1 MWKIEKIV
9 KKGDYRYAVVKEHPR
24 ASKHGYVLHHRVV
37 MENFLGRLLNPNEIV
52 HHKDENKLNDHPSNL
67 EVLTAG
73 AHASEHGKSKGR
85 KWCVLKCPECKTLF
99 ERERRATF
107 LSKPK
112 YKYTTCSGVCRGKFS
127 SRVQYQGITPEV
139 EIAISENLV
148 SEYQKYSDDNPE
160 ETATTGSVETIRDQP
175 EMAKI

>member
-9 KKGDYRYAVVKEHPR
+9 KKGDYRYEAT
-24 ASKHGYVLHHRVV
+24 
-37 MENFLGRLLNPNEIV
+37 EIS
-52 HHKDENKLNDHPSNL
+52 L
-67 EVLTAG
+67 
-73 AHASEHGKSKGR
+73 KG
-85 KWCVLKCPECKTLF
+85 
-99 ERERRATF
+99 
-107 LSKPK
+107 
-112 YKYTTCSGVCRGKFS
+112 FS
-127 SRVQYQGITPEV
+127 IRMINHQGITPEV